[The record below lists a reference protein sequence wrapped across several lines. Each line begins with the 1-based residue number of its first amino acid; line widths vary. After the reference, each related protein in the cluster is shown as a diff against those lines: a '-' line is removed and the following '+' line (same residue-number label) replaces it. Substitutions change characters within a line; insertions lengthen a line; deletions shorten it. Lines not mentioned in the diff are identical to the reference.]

1 MKKLHFNVQIKASKE
16 KVWDVML
23 ESETY
28 REWTSEFS
36 PGSYYDGSWDKG
48 AKIKFLS
55 PDGDGMIS
63 EIAENRKHEFISI
76 KHLGF
81 IKNGVEDTDSPE
93 IKAWTPA
100 YENYTFIQKD
110 GITEVKVD
118 MDVPIHMTEYEKM
131 FVEIWP
137 KALTK
142 LKKLCEKPSN

>member
-1 MKKLHFNVQIKASKE
+1 MKKLQFNVQIKASKE
-16 KVWDVML
+16 KVWNVML

-28 REWTSEFS
+28 KEWTSEFS
-36 PGSYYDGSWDKG
+36 PGVSSHYEGSWDKG

-76 KHLGF
+76 RHLGF
-81 IKNGVEDTDSPE
+81 IKNGVEDTESPE
-93 IKAWTPA
+93 IKSWLPA
-100 YENYTFIQKD
+100 YENYTFVQKN

-118 MDVPIHMTEYEKM
+118 IDVAIEYENM
-131 FVEIWP
+131 FEETWP

-142 LKKLCEKPSN
+142 LKKLCEKTSN